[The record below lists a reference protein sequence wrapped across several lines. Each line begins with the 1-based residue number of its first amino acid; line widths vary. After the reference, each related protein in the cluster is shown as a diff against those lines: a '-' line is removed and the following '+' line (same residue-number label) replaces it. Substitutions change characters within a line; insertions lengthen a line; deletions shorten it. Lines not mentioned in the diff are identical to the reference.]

1 MYKNQMVA
9 NFQKLEHKGM
19 RILKAKSKLDIFHM
33 TFPKIGLEIS
43 FPFSSPPVPC

>member
-1 MYKNQMVA
+1 MKWSEFPKTRAQEYSKINQ
-9 NFQKLEHKGM
+9 
-19 RILKAKSKLDIFHM
+19 DIFHM